1 MYLLRGI
8 SPRSLSIVSLRTSGM
23 EMPIIT
29 VLSSVKIINPDNNL
43 LAAEY
48 LKGRKSVYDKL
59 LL

>member
-1 MYLLRGI
+1 MYVLRGI
-8 SPRSLSIVSLRTSGM
+8 SPRSSSIVSLRTLGM

-29 VLSSVKIINPDNNL
+29 VLSAVKIINPDNNL

-48 LKGRKSVYDKL
+48 LKHRKSIYDKL